1 MKAYIIYRNVLTLD
15 GSRFQV
21 GGIETYILGLCEVL
35 LEMKIQPIIVQC
47 AHANF
52 KKIIEG
58 IEYRGIKHSGG
69 KKYSKYLYNSIK
81 NDLDSQDLMIWGSD
95 EISFK
100 ISHKRTIAI
109 QHGIAFD
116 YYPEE
121 NRLKNGLKKYGLGHV
136 FKYLQRKR
144 SLNNFINT
152 KYKVCVDYNFWNWY
166 RTFSIPEEDDNI
178 FVIPNFTKIDET
190 NKKKRNDTLIK
201 VVFARRFVRKRGVE
215 IFIEVVNQLKH
226 IENIHFTF
234 AGEGPYKEQIQ
245 KLVDESNNVF
255 LTRYSPDESIGFHSN
270 FDIAVVPTIGSE
282 GTSLSLLEAM
292 SAGNAVICTAV
303 GGMTNIILNEFNGLI
318 IKPNSV
324 KELKAS
330 ILRLVEDEELRI
342 KIAENAK
349 ETVKEAFSFELWK
362 KSWKKVFNEVV
373 NDNAE
378 KS

>member
-15 GSRFQV
+15 GRRFQV
-21 GGIETYILGLCEVL
+21 GGIETYLLGLCEIL
-35 LEMKIQPIIVQC
+35 IEMKIKPIIIQC
-47 AHANF
+47 AHFNF
-52 KKIIEG
+52 NKIIED
-58 IEYRGIKHSGG
+58 IEYRGIKHNGG

-81 NDLDSQDLMIWGSD
+81 NDLDSQDLLIWGSD

-121 NRLKNGLKKYGLGHV
+121 DKLKNGLKRYGLGHL

-144 SLNNFINT
+144 SLNSFRNT

-178 FVIPNFTKIDET
+178 FVIPNFTKIDKT
-190 NKKKRNDTLIK
+190 NKNERNDLFIK

-245 KLVDESNNVF
+245 RLVDESNNVF
-255 LTRYSPDESIGFHSN
+255 LTRYSPDASLEFHSN

-318 IKPNSV
+318 VKPNSV
-324 KELKAS
+324 EELKAS
-330 ILRLVEDEELRI
+330 ILRLVEDKDLRI

-349 ETVKEAFSFELWK
+349 ITVKEAFSFELWK
-362 KSWKKVFNEVV
+362 KSWGKVFNIVI
-373 NDNAE
+373 NDNA
-378 KS
+378 